1 MLACYLLGLV
11 DTQTL
16 LDKASNEGVL
26 TLVLLMLVSVGLERL
41 PWLSALSQRMLVPS
55 LGQSLLRLSSIT
67 LLFSAFVNNTAVVA
81 ALAGTIRKNRRH
93 AASQLLLPLSY
104 AAILGGTLTLIGT
117 STNLIVS
124 SFLQDVTGRGLGFF
138 TFLPVALPAARDVDA
153 HGDRRARP
161 STAKERPRSDAPRAI
176 RDGATRTKGRVRG
189 AQATR
194 VAHDDAD
201 VRRIRRSDVRGGHVC
216 VGCVGFVNNRRR
228 LRYLRARGRVRVARG
243 DRASDAT
250 PGPTPDPG
258 RATDDTSA
266 TREARE
272 RASWGDSSVGV
283 ERPRRFIRHG

>member
-1 MLACYLLGLV
+1 MRRRQRARRGHHR
-11 DTQTL
+11 
-16 LDKASNEGVL
+16 AR
-26 TLVLLMLVSVGLERL
+26 LER
-41 PWLSALSQRMLVPS
+41 R
-55 LGQSLLRLSSIT
+55 
-67 LLFSAFVNNTAVVA
+67 
-81 ALAGTIRKNRRH
+81 RRH
-93 AASQLLLPLSY
+93 RHRGADPRADAPQRR
-104 AAILGGTLTLIGT
+104 GG
-117 STNLIVS
+117 V
-124 SFLQDVTGRGLGFF
+124 
-138 TFLPVALPAARDVDA
+138 PVALPAARDVDA
-153 HGDRRARP
+153 HGDRRPGP

-216 VGCVGFVNNRRR
+216 IRCVGFVNNRRR

-272 RASWGDSSVGV
+272 EQGGGGDSSVGV